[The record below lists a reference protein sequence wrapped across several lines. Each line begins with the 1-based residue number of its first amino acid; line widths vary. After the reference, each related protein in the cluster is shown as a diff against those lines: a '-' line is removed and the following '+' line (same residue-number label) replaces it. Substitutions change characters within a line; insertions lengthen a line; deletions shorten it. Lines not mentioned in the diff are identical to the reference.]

1 MAFQKGLTAYSIGVS
16 AVLAFF
22 LLAGSS
28 QPQSEMEEI
37 TVRRINVL
45 EPDGTV
51 RMVISGTQDAPG
63 IYFHNKEHAHSS
75 GSRPAGMYFMNDE
88 GTEAG
93 GIIFAGNKQEDG
105 RPFSL
110 VQFSM
115 DNYDQDQALVLRHIQ
130 DRGIE
135 TALMVNDVPLVPKD
149 PARLAP
155 LATLEGEARQELL
168 AELRATGMFD
178 SKMRMFA
185 GRSRSG
191 DAMLS
196 LHDAEGRPR
205 LYFRVSEDGEVN
217 IQVLDEKGDVVRD
230 LAKADDGGTRPQ
242 D

>member
-1 MAFQKGLTAYSIGVS
+1 MSFQKGLFAYAIGIS
-16 AVLAFF
+16 AALAFIVVTGAAKPASK
-22 LLAGSS
+22 LD
-28 QPQSEMEEI
+28 EI

-45 EPDGTV
+45 EPDGTL
-51 RMVISGTQDAPG
+51 RLVITGSQEAPG
-63 IYFHNKEHAHSS
+63 INFHNKEYPHTS
-75 GSRPAGMYFMNDE
+75 GGRPAGMYFMNDE

-93 GIIFAGNKQEDG
+93 GIIFSGKEQEDG

-130 DRGIE
+130 DQGIV

-168 AELRATGMFD
+168 DELRATGMFD

-185 GRSRSG
+185 GRARSG

-205 LYFRVSEDGEVN
+205 LYFRVSEDGEVD
-217 IQVLDEKGDVVRD
+217 IQVLDENGETVRD
-230 LAKADDGGTRPQ
+230 LTE
-242 D
+242 

>member
-1 MAFQKGLTAYSIGVS
+1 MAFQKGLTVYAIGVS
-16 AVLAFF
+16 AALAFVLF
-22 LLAGSS
+22 AGTSRL
-28 QPQSEMEEI
+28 QSEMEEI

-51 RMVISGTQDAPG
+51 RLIISGSQEAPG
-63 IYFHNKEHAHSS
+63 IYFHNEEHAHSS
-75 GSRPAGMYFMNDE
+75 GGRPAGMYFMNDE

-93 GIIFAGNKQEDG
+93 GIIFAGNEQEDG

-130 DRGIE
+130 DQGIE

-149 PARLAP
+149 PALLAP

-168 AELRATGMFD
+168 EELRATGMFD

-185 GRSRSG
+185 GRARSG

-205 LYFRVSEDGEVN
+205 LYFRVSEEGEVA
-217 IQVLDEKGDVVRD
+217 IQVLDENGETVRD
-230 LAKADDGGTRPQ
+230 LTK
-242 D
+242 